1 MDINPN
7 KKFKVT
13 TPMPPVPDIDSGDSK
28 LSFYDKENPDIN
40 LFNLVD
46 DEVIRIS
53 GSKLQYFKYER
64 SESNFDDVYM
74 EERNKPIASTPIIVH
89 SFYNPKPMEEDLGQF
104 GINVT
109 NDQIFTFNKSYIE
122 QKLGRLPISGDVVL
136 PQFQNVKYLIYQV
149 QEDSFSL
156 YGVYHLNC
164 YAKVYRDDE
173 NNSRIG

>member
-1 MDINPN
+1 MHDK

-13 TPMPPVPDIDSGDSK
+13 TKMPLLPDIDQGDSK
-28 LSFYDKENPDIN
+28 LNFYDRENPDIN

-46 DEVIRIS
+46 DEIVRIS
-53 GSKLQYFKYER
+53 GSKLQYYKYER

-74 EERNKPIASTPIIVH
+74 EERNKPITSVPITVH
-89 SFYNPKPMEEDLGQF
+89 AFYNPKPMEEDLGQF
-104 GINVT
+104 GINVS

-122 QKLGRLPISGDVVL
+122 QKLGRVPISGDVVK
-136 PQFQNVKYLIYQV
+136 PQFQEIKYLIYQV

-164 YAKVYRDDE
+164 YARVYRDDE
-173 NNSRIG
+173 NNSRIE